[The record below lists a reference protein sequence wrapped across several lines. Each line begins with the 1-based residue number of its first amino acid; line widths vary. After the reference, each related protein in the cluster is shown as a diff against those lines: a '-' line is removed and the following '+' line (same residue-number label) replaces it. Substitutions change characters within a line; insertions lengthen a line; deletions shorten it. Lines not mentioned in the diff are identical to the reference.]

1 MSQFDLLA
9 GIIHTDVGKGSGPIT
24 GRNRCDMRQPNGKN
38 TRKRRKSSLLKLGR
52 KGSGKNEVGARGI
65 GTAMH
70 EIDDNEKAKK
80 PVLSVIGKRGGSEAV
95 EGDGRREREQVRRDC
110 ALPL

>member
-1 MSQFDLLA
+1 
-9 GIIHTDVGKGSGPIT
+9 
-24 GRNRCDMRQPNGKN
+24 
-38 TRKRRKSSLLKLGR
+38 
-52 KGSGKNEVGARGI
+52 
-65 GTAMH
+65 MH
-70 EIDDNEKAKK
+70 EIDDNEKAKE